1 MIVVTV
7 FLLIINQTELGL
19 VHNQAFG
26 VHMAVNVL
34 TEQNSV
40 WFISKFLNLKE
51 NDRREMNVSFFLSFP
66 LAYEPNGIPF
76 G

>member
-1 MIVVTV
+1 MTV
-7 FLLIINQTELGL
+7 FRLIINQAEFRL

-26 VHMAVNVL
+26 VHMAINVL
-34 TEQNSV
+34 TKQNSV

-51 NDRREMNVSFFLSFP
+51 NDRIEMNVSLFLSFP